1 VQLCDL
7 IFFFAHV
14 FLEFPCFGFWD
25 LHGLGHH
32 LQLGIRALLCQF
44 LQNFYVPYLLA
55 LCFIFCLDCAQWLT
69 WKAWRHVL
77 FGRFMLK
84 LINNEDKE

>member
-55 LCFIFCLDCAQWLT
+55 LCFIFCLDCAQWLHG
-69 WKAWRHVL
+69 KLGDMCCLVDSL
-77 FGRFMLK
+77 LK